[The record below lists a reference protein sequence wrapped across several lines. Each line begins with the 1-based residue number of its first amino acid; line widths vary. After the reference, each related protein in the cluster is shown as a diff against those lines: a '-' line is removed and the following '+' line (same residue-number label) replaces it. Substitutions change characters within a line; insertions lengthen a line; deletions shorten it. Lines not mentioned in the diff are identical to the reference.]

1 MPPLQSPTHSIH
13 DGHTDLLWAINIATM
28 QLQMCC
34 YSQISSQEFA
44 LKTKYVMSTSPTQNG
59 GKGSE
64 PQFLLLPFSR
74 LTTLRTP
81 GSFPII
87 FLGAVGHIQRKGVVQ
102 ALFLARVKL

>member
-44 LKTKYVMSTSPTQNG
+44 LKTKYVICQQARHKMEAKAVSPNSCFCHFRVLQL
-59 GKGSE
+59 SE
-64 PQFLLLPFSR
+64 R
-74 LTTLRTP
+74 LDPSL
-81 GSFPII
+81 
-87 FLGAVGHIQRKGVVQ
+87 
-102 ALFLARVKL
+102 